1 MVSVH
6 RQDEKVTSPL
16 LADREAT
23 ETKQKLPRMLQNGPQ
38 REPLFLSN
46 NPLSYW
52 TEKVDPKG
60 AEKGAFERAVAL
72 ERPQNQE
79 LCSQNAPK
87 WTPKGTTF
95 SVQ

>member
-16 LADREAT
+16 VADRETT
-23 ETKQKLPRMLQNGPQ
+23 ETKQKLPRMLQNCPQ

-52 TEKVDPKG
+52 TEKVDPKE
-60 AEKGAFERAVAL
+60 AEKGAFEGAEAL
-72 ERPQNQE
+72 GW
-79 LCSQNAPK
+79 APK
-87 WTPKGTTF
+87 PGTLLAEC
-95 SVQ
+95 SKRDCVLMWP